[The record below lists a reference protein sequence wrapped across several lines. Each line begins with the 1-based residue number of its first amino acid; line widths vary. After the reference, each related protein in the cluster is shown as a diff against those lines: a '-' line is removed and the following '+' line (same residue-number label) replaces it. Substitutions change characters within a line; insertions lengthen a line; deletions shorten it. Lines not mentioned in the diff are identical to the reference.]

1 MKGDV
6 FNLLSNLKIFLYD
19 VLKSEFIEVRNL
31 LYFVL
36 KKKVFIL

>member
-31 LYFVL
+31 L
-36 KKKVFIL
+36 

>member
-19 VLKSEFIEVRNL
+19 VLKRKFIEVKNL
-31 LYFVL
+31 L
-36 KKKVFIL
+36 

>member
-19 VLKSEFIEVRNL
+19 VIKKEFIEVRNL
-31 LYFVL
+31 L
-36 KKKVFIL
+36 

>member
-19 VLKSEFIEVRNL
+19 VLKSEFSEVRNL
-31 LYFVL
+31 L
-36 KKKVFIL
+36 